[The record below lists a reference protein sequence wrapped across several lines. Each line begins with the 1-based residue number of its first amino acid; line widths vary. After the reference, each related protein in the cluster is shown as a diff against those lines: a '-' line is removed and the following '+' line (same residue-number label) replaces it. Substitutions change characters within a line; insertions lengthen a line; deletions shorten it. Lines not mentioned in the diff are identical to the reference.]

1 MQLENGVWAWANTP
15 ERYVKE
21 LVTNVEKFSDELA
34 HVRWQFPNKKAAN
47 LFIRDYTLDMDE
59 TPALEHA
66 LASWYQSLIGI
77 LRWML
82 EICGVDIITEV
93 SIMESQMDMPRE
105 GQFEAV
111 LHVFVFIRQQ
121 YNSRM
126 EFDPN
131 YPVIDMNDF
140 KECKCKNFMGV

>member
-1 MQLENGVWAWANTP
+1 MN
-15 ERYVKE
+15 
-21 LVTNVEKFSDELA
+21 
-34 HVRWQFPNKKAAN
+34 
-47 LFIRDYTLDMDE
+47 E